1 MNRRRLL
8 IAAAAF
14 CVVGPGWAAELVRI
28 GGSGSCVGAIE
39 LLIREFRKIHS
50 DVEFAP
56 VAAIGSNGA
65 LSAVSAGVLDIAV
78 LSRPLSEKDRA
89 AGFQGIEY
97 ARTPFVIVVPEKMPV
112 AGITKQELAEI
123 LSGKRERWAHGE
135 RVRPVLRPPDDTDT
149 DLLKR
154 MSPAIAAAL
163 DAAHKRPGMIFAA
176 TDRDAAD
183 SVENIPGAI
192 GTSTLGLVLSEKRRI
207 KPVALDGIS
216 PTLKAFETGSYPYHK
231 RLHVVW
237 GLRKPRPEAGRFIE
251 FVSSPQALAILRQTG
266 HQVPPFRG
274 N

>member
-1 MNRRRLL
+1 MDARRLL
-8 IAAAAF
+8 IAAAVF
-14 CVVGPGWAAELVRI
+14 CVAGSGWAAELVRI
-28 GGSGSCVGAIE
+28 GGSGACVGAIE
-39 LLIREFRKIHS
+39 LLILEFRKTHPN
-50 DVEFAP
+50 VEFAP
-56 VAAIGSNGA
+56 VASMGSGGA
-65 LSAVSAGVLDIAV
+65 LSAVSADALDITV
-78 LSRPLSEKDRA
+78 LSRRRSDKQRA
-89 AGFQGIEY
+89 AGFQGIEC

-112 AGITKQELAEI
+112 AGITKQELAEF

-135 RVRPVLRPPDDTDT
+135 RVRPVLRPPDDIDT

-216 PTLKAFETGSYPYHK
+216 PTLKAFESESYPYHK
-231 RLHVVW
+231 GLHMVW
-237 GLRKPRPEAGRFIE
+237 GLRKPGPEAGRFIE
-251 FVSSPQALAILRQTG
+251 FVSSPRARAILRETG

-274 N
+274 G